1 MTLRLLLLSTIF
13 AILTAVSSMFII
25 PFPFVPMTLQVA
37 VMLLSGLLLGARGG
51 AISQAFYVL
60 LGLIGLPVFAG
71 GVGGMQYIF
80 SPTFGFLLGF
90 IIAAATTGFFARR
103 AKRFYSC
110 LLSCIAGIVAMYAS
124 ALPVLFLNLKYVAG
138 MDIGLIK
145 LFQIGLL
152 PFIIPDVIK
161 ACVASV
167 VAVRLKSHFYIYGK
181 DDARK

>member
-1 MTLRLLLLSTIF
+1 MTLRLLLLSTLF
-13 AILTAVSSMFII
+13 AILTAVSSMFVI
-25 PFPFVPMTLQVA
+25 PFPPIPMTLQVA
-37 VMLLSGLLLGARGG
+37 VVLLSGLLLGARGG

-71 GVGGMQYIF
+71 GVGGIQYVF

-90 IIAAATTGFFARR
+90 IFAAATTGFLARR
-103 AKRFYSC
+103 VKSFYSC
-110 LLSCIAGIVAMYAS
+110 LFSCIAGIIVMYAT
-124 ALPVLFLNLKYVAG
+124 ALPILFINLKYVAA
-138 MDIGLIK
+138 MDISVIG

-161 ACVASV
+161 ACVAAI
-167 VAVRLKSHFYIYGK
+167 VAVRLNNYFYIYNS

>member
-25 PFPFVPMTLQVA
+25 PFPLVPITLQVA

-71 GVGGMQYIF
+71 GVGGIQHIF

-90 IIAAATTGFFARR
+90 IVAAATTGLLARR
-103 AKRFYSC
+103 ARSFYSC
-110 LLSCIAGIVAMYAS
+110 FLSCLVGIAAMYAS
-124 ALPVLFLNLKYVAG
+124 ALPILFINLKYVAG
-138 MDIGLIK
+138 MDIGVIK

-152 PFIIPDVIK
+152 PFIIPDVVK
-161 ACVASV
+161 ACIASV
-167 VAVRLKSHFYIYGK
+167 VAVRLNSYFYIYGNYDK
-181 DDARK
+181 RK